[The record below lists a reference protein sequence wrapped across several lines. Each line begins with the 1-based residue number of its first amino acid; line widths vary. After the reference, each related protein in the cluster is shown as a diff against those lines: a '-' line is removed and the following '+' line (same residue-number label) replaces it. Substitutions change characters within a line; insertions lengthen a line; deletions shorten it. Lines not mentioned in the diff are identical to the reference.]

1 MNYAMT
7 KSNNLPVVKTD
18 RPTNAGLVFSIK
30 TDRPTNAGLAFSIG
44 PAVDLVKLQQH
55 MRVLSL
61 KDWSDPSFEQMS

>member
-18 RPTNAGLVFSIK
+18 RPTNAGLV
-30 TDRPTNAGLAFSIG
+30 FSIG